1 MDLLVDTCTALWYW
15 SGDSR
20 LSAKA
25 ESALRDPENEVW
37 FHQVSY
43 LEITLKYSLGKL
55 SLGESP
61 AVLVPKVLETYRFQY
76 SALSN
81 PDIATL
87 ETLPFL
93 HRDPFDRLL
102 ISRAL
107 NRDWTIVSSDRAFP
121 AYGVK
126 LIW

>member
-15 SGDSR
+15 SGDPH
-20 LSAKA
+20 LSATA
-25 ESALRDPENEVW
+25 EAALRDPANEVW

-43 LEITLKYSLGKL
+43 LEITVKCSLGNL
-55 SLGESP
+55 MFNESP
-61 AVLVPKVLETYRFQY
+61 ALLVPKALKTYRFHY

-87 ETLPFL
+87 ETLPFH

-107 NRDWTIVSSDRAFP
+107 NRDWTIVTSDRTFP
-121 AYGVK
+121 AYGVN
-126 LIW
+126 LLW

>member
-1 MDLLVDTCTALWYW
+1 MNLLVDTCTALWYW

-20 LSAKA
+20 LSDAA
-25 ESALRDPENEVW
+25 EAALRDPDNEIW
-37 FHQVSY
+37 FHQASY
-43 LEITLKYSLGKL
+43 LEITVKYSIGKL
-55 SLGESP
+55 SLRKAPST
-61 AVLVPKVLETYRFQY
+61 LVPEAIRKYRFSY
-76 SALSN
+76 TTLSN

-87 ETLPFL
+87 ETLPFH

-107 NRDWTIVSSDRAFP
+107 NRQWTVVTSDRAFP

-126 LIW
+126 VLW